1 MSKQHRFL
9 RVLLGVLTV
18 VLLALAAGCGG
29 DDEGSSAGDSSTEAA
44 TTESTSTEG
53 GSQDGAGFK
62 VGLVTDIGGIND
74 RGFNQFAFEGLKQAE
89 AELGVEIRVAQSKSN
104 ADYVPNLTSLA
115 RGGYDLVIAV
125 GFLTGDATRQI
136 AEKFPDTKFA
146 IVDFGYAPEDELP
159 NLQSLLFKEQQ
170 AGYLVGYLAGLVTAE
185 KSDRTNDKL
194 VIGSI
199 GGQKIPPVDRY
210 IAGFQKGARDA
221 NPNIMTLNAYSQDF
235 VDQGKCKEA
244 ALNQIEQG
252 ADVVFNVAGGCGL
265 GVLTA
270 AKDSNVWGIGVDSDQ
285 SFIGA
290 QILTSAR
297 KKVDVAVFEAVKSAV
312 AGEFTKGTRTFELSN
327 EGVGFGKVAA
337 SIPQEF
343 VDKVEEQQQKII
355 DGEIEIPET
364 VK

>member
-1 MSKQHRFL
+1 MSRQHGFL
-9 RVLLGVLTV
+9 RLLLGLAVCLA
-18 VLLALAAGCGG
+18 LLLAAGCGG
-29 DDEGSSAGDSSTEAA
+29 EDESSSSGDTGS
-44 TTESTSTEG
+44 TESTDTDATG
-53 GSQDGAGFK
+53 GGGDAKPFK

-74 RGFNQFAFEGLKQAE
+74 RGFNQFAYEGLKQARD
-89 AELGVEIRVAQSKSN
+89 ELGVEIRVAQSDSN
-104 ADYVPNLTSLA
+104 ADYVPNLSSLA
-115 RGGYDLVIAV
+115 RQGYDLVIAV
-125 GFLTGDATRQI
+125 GFLTGDATLQT
-136 AEKFPDTKFA
+136 AKQFPDTKFA

-185 KSDRTNDKL
+185 KSDRTNPQL
-194 VIGSI
+194 VIGSV

-210 IAGFQKGARDA
+210 IAGFQKGAKDA
-221 NPNIMTLNAYSQDF
+221 NAKVKTLNAYSQDF

-290 QILTSAR
+290 QVLTSAR
-297 KKVDVAVFEAVKSAV
+297 KKVDVAVFEAVKSAE
-312 AGEFTKGTRTFELSN
+312 AGEFEKGTRTFELTN
-327 EGVGFGKVAA
+327 EGVGFGKVAS
-337 SIPQEF
+337 SIPQEM